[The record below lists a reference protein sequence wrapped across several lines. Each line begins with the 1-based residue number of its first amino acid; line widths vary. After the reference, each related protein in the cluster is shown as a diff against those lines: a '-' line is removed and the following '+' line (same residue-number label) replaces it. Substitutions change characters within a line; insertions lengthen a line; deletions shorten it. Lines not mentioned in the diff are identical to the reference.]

1 VKIAKAGFLSI
12 VPALSM
18 LTSACGNAEPM
29 NGFDVSGALIPA
41 EEIHLGGPPRDGIP
55 ALVDPEFVASGKARI
70 KPDDAVLGLRLQGVA
85 KAYPIAIMNW
95 HEIVNDEFGDTPV
108 AVTYCPL
115 CGTGVAYSAR
125 AAGRTL
131 RFGVSGLLYNS
142 DVLLYDRE
150 TESLWSQLLNKA
162 VAGPLKSERLT
173 PLPLVHTTWSEWHRG
188 HPDTLVLSRNTGYW
202 RDYDR
207 DPYAGYE
214 TEEGLYFP
222 VARKD
227 PRYHPKERVLGVE
240 VEGRFKAYPFAELS
254 KTTGRVEDSIGDR
267 DVLITFSP
275 AHQTAIAY
283 DPQGKQIPAVRSYWF
298 AWYAFHP
305 DTEVYQARDE
315 TPRSPS
321 P

>member
-1 VKIAKAGFLSI
+1 
-12 VPALSM
+12 
-18 LTSACGNAEPM
+18 
-29 NGFDVSGALIPA
+29 
-41 EEIHLGGPPRDGIP
+41 
-55 ALVDPEFVASGKARI
+55 LVDPEFVSPGKARI
-70 KPDDAVLGLRLQGVA
+70 KSDDAVLGLRLQGLA
-85 KAYPIAIMNW
+85 KAYPIAILNH

-115 CGTGVAYSAR
+115 CGTGVAYSAL

-173 PLPLVHTTWSEWHRG
+173 PLPLVHTTWSEWLG
-188 HPDTLVLSRNTGYW
+188 SHPSTQVLSRNTGYW

-222 VARKD
+222 VARED

-240 VEGRFKAYPFAELS
+240 IEGRFKAYPFAELARTS
-254 KTTGRVEDSIGDR
+254 GRVEDSIAGR
-267 DVLITFSP
+267 EVLVTFSP
-275 AHQTAIAY
+275 EHQTAIAY
-283 DPQGKQIPAVRSYWF
+283 DRQGTQIPAVRSYWF

-305 DTEVYQARDE
+305 DTAVYQAPARN
-315 TPRSPS
+315 PS